1 MQIGMLE
8 EAHNEVVWEVKRPVL
23 RLELGLLAG
32 LALFDVVVAFSFAP
46 LRWWMIGGVSAFVV
60 AIGLLLM
67 WQTPAVMR
75 GHLERTPTGGKLN
88 RSRRRLVGKSQ
99 VMWEIPLDHV
109 VGFRMEART
118 FEETSGVT
126 YNMARLWVILSDEA
140 EDDALLL
147 TGWGPLKEIRMLG
160 ASLAKAGRRPFEP
173 AATSPATSSATS
185 STEA

>member
-8 EAHNEVVWEVKRPVL
+8 EAHNEVIWEVKRPVL
-23 RLELGLLAG
+23 GLELGLLAG

-46 LRWWMIGGVSAFVV
+46 LRWWMIGGVSTLVV

-75 GHLERTPTGGKLN
+75 GHLERTPTGGMLN
-88 RSRRRLVGKSQ
+88 RSRRRLVGQSQ

-109 VGFRMEART
+109 VGFGMEGRT

-126 YNMARLWVILSDEA
+126 YDRTRLWVILSDEA
-140 EDDALLL
+140 SDEALLL
-147 TGWGPLKEIRMLG
+147 TGWGPLREIKMLG
-160 ASLAKAGRRPFEP
+160 EALGKAGRRPFEP
-173 AATSPATSSATS
+173 LELAPTPSPVET
-185 STEA
+185 